1 MGNDEF
7 QTNVK
12 PEQTNLSTRSVRLQ
26 LMAGSAPD
34 LQKFSLSL
42 SLSLCFSDRKQTEFS
57 GGLRIPAPSFIL
69 VSKQGKLL
77 IYAHE
82 FLTEWV
88 YYRIH

>member
-1 MGNDEF
+1 MGNGEF
-7 QTNVK
+7 QTNIK
-12 PEQTNLSTRSVRLQ
+12 PEQTNLSSRSVRLQ

-34 LQKFSLSL
+34 PQKFSLSL
-42 SLSLCFSDRKQTEFS
+42 SLTPLLWSEAEFS
-57 GGLRIPAPSFIL
+57 GGLRIPAPFSLL

>member
-42 SLSLCFSDRKQTEFS
+42 SLTLLLWSEAEFS

-88 YYRIH
+88 YCRIH